1 MKQFENY
8 KSIQYIKKTP
18 KLRKVAWVFGVAF
31 VVSVLALMFVPWQQS
46 IFGVGK
52 VIALSPTDREQSIF
66 APIDG
71 RLEEWHVQEGTH
83 VEKGDLL
90 VEIANID
97 PGFIKRLK
105 MEEDASKLRV
115 QAAELGVS
123 TSKKNVDRNKQLLEK
138 GLSASRVYEES
149 QLEYLKYLQ
158 ELAQAQAQL
167 AKIQVT
173 INQQNSRQVKA
184 PRAGTIISRM
194 PGDDSVFVKPGD
206 VLAVLVPDTNSRA
219 VELWVNGN
227 DAPLIHVGDEARLQF
242 EGWPA
247 IQFSGWPAV
256 AIGTF
261 KGRVTF
267 VSPQGNEYGLFKL
280 LIIPEKQIDW
290 PEPKYLRQGV
300 LAKGWVLLKEVR
312 LGYELWR
319 RYNGFPP
326 NLNSAE
332 LELKS
337 KQVEI
342 KAVAN

>member
-1 MKQFENY
+1 MYDISKSN
-8 KSIQYIKKTP
+8 SIQQVNKNPTF
-18 KLRKVAWVFGVAF
+18 RKVAWIYLFSFIAAIG
-31 VVSVLALMFVPWQQS
+31 ALIFVPWQQT
-46 IFGVGK
+46 IYGAGRV
-52 VIALSPTDREQSIF
+52 VALSPTERQQNIY

-71 RLEEWHVQEGTH
+71 KLKKWYVQEGTR
-83 VEKGDLL
+83 VKKGQLL
-90 VEIANID
+90 VDIANID
-97 PGFIKRLK
+97 PGFMMRLK
-105 MEEDASKLRV
+105 MEEDAIKLKV
-115 QAAELGVS
+115 KAANIGVN
-123 TSKKNVDRNKQLLEK
+123 TSEKNVDRNKKLLEK

-158 ELAQAQAQL
+158 ELAIAKAEL

-173 INQQNSRQVKA
+173 INQQKSRQVLA
-184 PRAGTIISRM
+184 PRSGTIISRTA
-194 PGDDSVFVKPGD
+194 GDDSVFVKPGD
-206 VLAVLVPDTNSRA
+206 ILAVLVPDTTSRA

-261 KGRVTF
+261 KGKVVF
-267 VSPQGNEYGLFKL
+267 VSPQGNQIGLFKL
-280 LIIPEKQIDW
+280 LIVPDGKDGW

-300 LAKGWVLLKEVR
+300 LAKGWIMLKEVK

-337 KQVEI
+337 KQNI
-342 KAVAN
+342 F